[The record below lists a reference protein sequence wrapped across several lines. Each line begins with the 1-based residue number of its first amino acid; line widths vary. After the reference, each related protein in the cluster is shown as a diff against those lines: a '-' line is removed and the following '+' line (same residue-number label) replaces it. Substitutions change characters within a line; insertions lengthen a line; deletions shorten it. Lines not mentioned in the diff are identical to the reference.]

1 MRIRK
6 IVAGGVAALAMAGS
20 MAFAAPAGASSP
32 SAPTLKQILDA
43 QGGGFDRNWYDFD
56 IIDAVVDKILVE
68 NPKSPLALAGDPN
81 SPKLTVFLPNDRAF
95 QALAADL
102 LGFRYWFASETT
114 VATALVTALPTST
127 LEDVVKYHVIPGAD
141 IDSKT
146 ALSVPRGTPLTT
158 LLKTPAGADTTIK
171 VTPVRIF
178 GSAIL
183 SDNDRNDVDPFL
195 IPGKLD
201 IQASNGIAHGIAFVL
216 RPADL

>member
-6 IVAGGVAALAMAGS
+6 LVAGGLAAVAMAGS
-20 MAFAAPAGASSP
+20 LAFAAPAGASSP
-32 SAPTLKQILDA
+32 TAPTLKQILDS

-56 IIDAVVDKILVE
+56 IIDAVVDKILAE
-68 NPKSPLALAGDPN
+68 NPSSPLALAGNAN
-81 SPKLTVFLPNDRAF
+81 SPVKLTVFLPNDRAF

-127 LEDVVKYHVIPGAD
+127 LETVVQYHVIPNAD

-158 LLKTPAGADTTIK
+158 LQGGQIR
-171 VTPVRIF
+171 VTPVPFF

-183 SDNDRNDVDPFL
+183 SDNDRNDIDPFL
-195 IPGKLD
+195 IPSKLD

>member
-6 IVAGGVAALAMAGS
+6 LVDGGVAALAMAGS
-20 MAFAAPAGASSP
+20 LAFATPAGASSP
-32 SAPTLKQILDA
+32 TAPTLKQILDS

-56 IIDAVVDKILVE
+56 IIDAVVDKILAE
-68 NPKSPLALAGDPN
+68 NPSSPLALAADPN

-102 LGFRYWFASETT
+102 LGPRYWFANEAT
-114 VATALVTALPTST
+114 VATALVKALPTST
-127 LEDVVKYHVIPGAD
+127 LETVVKYHVIPGAD

-146 ALSVPRGTPLTT
+146 ALSVPRGTALTT
-158 LLKTPAGADTTIK
+158 LQGGQIK
-171 VTPVRIF
+171 VTPIKFF
-178 GSAIL
+178 GTAIL
-183 SDNDRNDVDPFL
+183 SDNDPNDVDPFL